1 MTKTITTLLSIALLI
16 CTQAFAQK
24 ISDFDDVTL
33 PAKGYYNGNDWK
45 GGFNSGPNFFVNEYD
60 TAFGFESWGGFAV
73 SNIKDSV
80 NKGFINQYASIAGG
94 GYQSEQYA
102 VVYGDAK
109 VRMNASAPF
118 TGFFIC
124 NTTYTYYDMKEGSQF
139 SKKFGGASGND
150 PDFLKVIISGWKN
163 GGNPADTAIEFYLAD
178 YRNSDNSKD
187 YIVKSW
193 TYVDLSALG
202 MVDSL
207 GFNFASSDTGDFGIN
222 TPVYFCMDRLAQFA
236 IGLNDNKQ
244 ALAVTAYPN
253 PATENLRVDVTANEV
268 SLQIYN
274 LQGSLV
280 AASIG
285 KEIKV
290 GELTSGV
297 YLLLVQTE
305 KGNYSQK
312 IIKQ

>member
-1 MTKTITTLLSIALLI
+1 MLCMMLLI
-16 CTQAFAQK
+16 SIDA
-24 ISDFDDVTL
+24 ISQVSTFEDIEL
-33 PAKGYYNGNDWK
+33 PASGYYNGSDWK

-80 NKGFINQYASIAGG
+80 TKGFMNQYACVAGS
-94 GYQSEQYA
+94 GYQSNQYA
-102 VVYGDAK
+102 VAYGDAK
-109 VRMNASAPF
+109 IRMNASLPL

-124 NTTYTYYDMKEGSQF
+124 NTTYAYYDMKDGSQF

-150 PDFLKVIISGWKN
+150 PDYLKVIISGWKD

-222 TPVYFCMDRLAQFA
+222 TPVYFCMDRLEQVSV
-236 IGLNDNKQ
+236 GLNEKQ
-244 ALAVTAYPN
+244 SLSLQVYPN
-253 PATENLRVDVTANEV
+253 PASDKLYVNIGLEKINLKLYT
-268 SLQIYN
+268 
-274 LQGSLV
+274 LQGALV
-280 AASIG
+280 AESTA
-285 KEIKV
+285 KELSLA
-290 GELTSGV
+290 ELNAGV
-297 YLLLVQTE
+297 YVLLVQTE
-305 KGNYSQK
+305 NGNFTQK

>member
-16 CTQAFAQK
+16 CTQAFAQ
-24 ISDFDDVTL
+24 ISDFEDITL

-73 SNIKDSV
+73 SNIKDSTT
-80 NKGFINQYASIAGG
+80 KGFMNQYASVAGG

-102 VVYGDAK
+102 VAYGDAK
-109 VRMNASAPF
+109 VRTNASSPL
-118 TGFFIC
+118 TGFFIS
-124 NTTYTYYDMKEGSQF
+124 NTTYAYYDMKDGSQF

-187 YIVKSW
+187 YIIKSW

-222 TPVYFCMDRLAQFA
+222 TPIYFCMDRLEQVSV
-236 IGLNDNKQ
+236 GLNDNKQ
-244 ALAVTAYPN
+244 ALAVTVYPN
-253 PATENLRVDVTANEV
+253 PAAENLKVDVAANEV
-268 SLQIYN
+268 SLKIYN

-280 AASIG
+280 ATSIG
-285 KEIKV
+285 KEINV

>member
-1 MTKTITTLLSIALLI
+1 MTKTITTMLSIALLI
-16 CTQAFAQK
+16 CTQAFAQ
-24 ISDFDDVTL
+24 ISNFEDVTL
-33 PAKGYYNGNDWK
+33 PAKGYYNGSDWK

-80 NKGFINQYASIAGG
+80 TKGFMNQYASVAGG

-109 VRMNASAPF
+109 VRMNASSPLNN
-118 TGFFIC
+118 FFIC
-124 NTTYTYYDMKEGSQF
+124 NTTYAYYDMKDGSQF

-178 YRNSDNSKD
+178 FRNSDNSKD

-207 GFNFASSDTGDFGIN
+207 GINFASSDTGDFGIN
-222 TPVYFCMDRLAQFA
+222 TPVYFCMDRLAQA
-236 IGLNDNKQ
+236 SIGLNENKK
-244 ALAVTAYPN
+244 ALAVNVYPN
-253 PATENLRVDVTANEV
+253 PATENLNVNVAANEV

-280 AASIG
+280 ATSIS
-285 KEIKV
+285 KEINV
-290 GELTSGV
+290 SELPSGV

-305 KGNYSQK
+305 KGNYSQN